1 MEWRRLGELE
11 VVEREAN
18 RVKEE
23 REREREREREMF

>member
-23 REREREREREMF
+23 REREREGGGHRR